1 MISKKRREN
10 YSLLDWLV
18 YVMNKYVV
26 DYTKRVVFA
35 DIAKPCLCLTER
47 LFLSKKSLSY
57 GKSSKSTKVAARK
70 PQKRSPLSA
79 SFPSQQKRPLNYLK
93 KS

>member
-1 MISKKRREN
+1 
-10 YSLLDWLV
+10 
-18 YVMNKYVV
+18 MNKYVV
-26 DYTKRVVFA
+26 DYTRVVFA